1 MTRTARAARPAPAPA
16 AAPGVAMPAPTLVKI
31 ADINFAPYNPRVMP
45 DAVMKSLK
53 ASLLK
58 HGFVLNLVVQK
69 KGNVLIGGHQRV
81 RALRELCAERGIP
94 VPEEAWAT
102 VLDVSDKV
110 ARQLN
115 VSLNRISGDFDP
127 FKLGEMFAEILPEMT
142 TDDVL
147 AIGFSQVELSE
158 LVRLSGPPE
167 QLAEDLEG
175 SLDTLGG
182 FGRSITLTIDFD
194 TVEARDAAKEK
205 LSSLAKARGVK
216 PGVILVAAMK
226 TITQ

>member
-1 MTRTARAARPAPAPA
+1 MTRTARAVRPAAES
-16 AAPGVAMPAPTLVKI
+16 PGVAMPAPVRVKI
-31 ADINFAPYNPRVMP
+31 AEINFAPYNPRVMP

-58 HGFVLNLVVQK
+58 HGLVLNLVVQK

-81 RALRELCAERGIP
+81 RALRELCTEKGWA

-127 FKLGEMFAEILPEMT
+127 FKLGEMFSGILPEMT

-147 AIGFSQVELSE
+147 AIGFSQDELSE

-167 QLAEDLEG
+167 ELAANLES
-175 SLDTLGG
+175 SLDALGG
-182 FGRSITLTIDFD
+182 FGRSITLTIDG
-194 TVEARDAAKEK
+194 VEARDAAKEK
-205 LSSLAKARGVK
+205 LSTLAKARGVK
-216 PGVILVAAMK
+216 PGVILIAALK
-226 TITQ
+226 TITSP